1 MASDPTTAEV
11 ALSGDLREALGRFAT
26 RTTILVASDFDGVLA
41 PLVDDP
47 ASARPVP
54 GSVDILLE
62 LAGLPRTHTAVV
74 SGRDLETLTH
84 LTGLASDGLVTRI
97 GSHGAQSSRSFA
109 TSTLTSDEHD
119 LLGRVTTDLEELVGT
134 YQDVRLEHKP
144 TATVIHTRGGDAME
158 AESAMEDAYEIARR
172 HSGVTVLSG
181 KDVLELSVVPAD
193 KGSALR
199 ALADEVGADAVL
211 YLGDD
216 VTDEYAFEVL
226 GPDDVGVKV
235 GDGET
240 AAGHRVHTPEEV
252 VAVLGLVR
260 DLRR

>member
-1 MASDPTTAEV
+1 VASDPTTQEV
-11 ALSGDLREALGRFAT
+11 VVAGDLREALERFST

-47 ASARPVP
+47 ASARPLP
-54 GSVDILLE
+54 GTMDILRD
-62 LAGLPRTHTAVV
+62 LAGRPRTHCAVV
-74 SGRDLETLTH
+74 SGRDLDTLTR
-84 LTGLASDGLVTRI
+84 LTGLASDGRVTRI
-97 GSHGAQSSRSFA
+97 GSHGAQSSRNLASA
-109 TSTLTSDEHD
+109 TLTSDERD
-119 LLGRVTTDLEELVGT
+119 LLGRVTTDLEELVGS
-134 YQDVRLEHKP
+134 YPDVRLEHKP

-158 AESAMEDAYEIARR
+158 AESARR

-199 ALADEVGADAVL
+199 ALAEEVGADAVL

-226 GPDDVGVKV
+226 GPRDVGVKV
-235 GDGET
+235 GGGET
-240 AAGHRVHTPEEV
+240 AADHRVHTPEEAA
-252 VAVLGLVR
+252 AVLRTVR
-260 DLRR
+260 ELRS

>member
-1 MASDPTTAEV
+1 MASDPTTPEV
-11 ALSGDLREALGRFAT
+11 ALAGDLREALERFSA

-47 ASARPVP
+47 ASARPIP
-54 GSVDILLE
+54 GAMDVLIG
-62 LAGLPRTHTAVV
+62 LASCPRTHSAVV

-97 GSHGAQSSRSFA
+97 GSHGAQSSRSLA
-109 TSTLTSDEHD
+109 TGTLTSDQHD
-119 LLGRVTTDLEELVGT
+119 LLGRVTTDLEELVGSHP
-134 YQDVRLEHKP
+134 DVRLEHKP

-158 AESAMEDAYEIARR
+158 AESAIEDAYEIARR

-199 ALADEVGADAVL
+199 ALADEVGADAIL

-226 GPDDVGVKV
+226 GPHDVGVKV

-240 AAGHRVHTPEEV
+240 AADHRVRTPEDA

-260 DLRR
+260 GLRT